1 MTEQEA
7 LNELVGIVNGNEQAE
22 PETNEVAEQ
31 PAEEAKTEPAT
42 APEEPKKEELN
53 IDAIK
58 QTLTDK
64 QALTEALAA
73 KEQSAQEAKPQL
85 EPEKQALLDSLGLG
99 NLDALKAQMD
109 QITQAQA
116 AQAEEARRQAVFDKN
131 LAEFKKDYPTIR
143 PDDLAEFAKAHGMS
157 DLLGEN
163 YVGWKAVAMGMI
175 NVAKSKEK
183 PDEILSGSNASSEL
197 SAFDR
202 AKKGENVSDVEYG
215 AELLK
220 LAGL

>member
-7 LNELVGIVNGNEQAE
+7 LNELTAIVNGNEQAE

-42 APEEPKKEELN
+42 VSDEPKKEELN
-53 IDAIK
+53 IDAI
-58 QTLTDK
+58 K

-73 KEQSAQEAKPQL
+73 KEQSAQGANPQL

-175 NVAKSKEK
+175 NVAKNKEK

>member
-7 LNELVGIVNGNEQAE
+7 LNELTAIVNGNEQAE
-22 PETNEVAEQ
+22 PETNEVVEQ
-31 PAEEAKTEPAT
+31 PTEEAKTEPAT
-42 APEEPKKEELN
+42 VSDEPKKEELN

-58 QTLTDK
+58 Q
-64 QALTEALAA
+64 ALTEALAA
-73 KEQSAQEAKPQL
+73 KEQSTQGVKPQL

>member
-7 LNELVGIVNGNEQAE
+7 LNELTAIVNGNEQAE

-31 PAEEAKTEPAT
+31 PAEEAKTEPVT
-42 APEEPKKEELN
+42 VSDEPKKEELN

-58 QTLTDK
+58 Q
-64 QALTEALAA
+64 ALTEALAA
-73 KEQSAQEAKPQL
+73 KEQSTQGAKPQL

-143 PDDLAEFAKAHGMS
+143 PDDLAQFAKAHGMS

-183 PDEILSGSNASSEL
+183 PDEIISGSNASSEL

>member
-7 LNELVGIVNGNEQAE
+7 LNELVSIVNGDDQVE
-22 PETNEVAEQ
+22 PETNEVAQEPQEQ
-31 PAEEAKTEPAT
+31 PTEQPVAT
-42 APEEPKKEELN
+42 EEPKKEELN
-53 IDAIK
+53 IEAIK
-58 QTLTDK
+58 Q
-64 QALTEALAA
+64 AMAEALAA
-73 KEQSAQEAKPQL
+73 KEQPQEPAQPQL
-85 EPEKQALLDSLGLG
+85 APEKQALLDSLGLG

-109 QITQAQA
+109 QISQ

-143 PDDLAEFAKAHGMS
+143 PDDLAQFAKAHGMS

>member
-7 LNELVGIVNGNEQAE
+7 LNELTAIVNGNEQAE

-31 PAEEAKTEPAT
+31 PAEEAKTEPAVVSD
-42 APEEPKKEELN
+42 EPKKEELN

-58 QTLTDK
+58 Q
-64 QALTEALAA
+64 ALTEALAA
-73 KEQSAQEAKPQL
+73 KEQSTQGVKPQL

>member
-7 LNELVGIVNGNEQAE
+7 LNELTAIVNGNEQAE
-22 PETNEVAEQ
+22 PETNEVVEQ
-31 PAEEAKTEPAT
+31 PAEEAKAEPAT
-42 APEEPKKEELN
+42 VSDEPKKEELN

-58 QTLTDK
+58 Q
-64 QALTEALAA
+64 ALTEALAA
-73 KEQSAQEAKPQL
+73 KEQSTQGVKPQL

-109 QITQAQA
+109 QISQAQA

-143 PDDLAEFAKAHGMS
+143 PDDLAEFAKAHGIS

>member
-7 LNELVGIVNGNEQAE
+7 LNELTAIVNGNEQAE

-31 PAEEAKTEPAT
+31 PAEEAKTEPAVVSD
-42 APEEPKKEELN
+42 EPKKEELN

-58 QTLTDK
+58 Q
-64 QALTEALAA
+64 ALTEALAA
-73 KEQSAQEAKPQL
+73 KEQSTQGVKPQL

-109 QITQAQA
+109 QITQTQA

>member
-7 LNELVGIVNGNEQAE
+7 LNELTAIVNGNEQAE

-42 APEEPKKEELN
+42 VSDGPKKEELN
-53 IDAIK
+53 IDAI
-58 QTLTDK
+58 K

-73 KEQSAQEAKPQL
+73 KEQSTQGAKPQL

>member
-7 LNELVGIVNGNEQAE
+7 LNELTAIVNGNEQVE
-22 PETNEVAEQ
+22 PETNEAAEQ
-31 PAEEAKTEPAT
+31 PAEGAKTEPAVV
-42 APEEPKKEELN
+42 PDEPKKEELN
-53 IDAIK
+53 IDAI
-58 QTLTDK
+58 K

-73 KEQSAQEAKPQL
+73 KEQSAQETKPQL

>member
-7 LNELVGIVNGNEQAE
+7 LNELTAIVNGNEQAE
-22 PETNEVAEQ
+22 PETNEVVEQ
-31 PAEEAKTEPAT
+31 PAEEAKAEPAT
-42 APEEPKKEELN
+42 VSDEPKKEELN

-58 QTLTDK
+58 Q
-64 QALTEALAA
+64 ALTEALAA
-73 KEQSAQEAKPQL
+73 KEQSTQGIKPQL

-109 QITQAQA
+109 QISQAQA

>member
-7 LNELVGIVNGNEQAE
+7 LNELVGIVNGDEQAE

-31 PAEEAKTEPAT
+31 PAEEAKTEPVT
-42 APEEPKKEELN
+42 EPDEPKKEELN
-53 IDAIK
+53 IEAIK
-58 QTLTDK
+58 Q
-64 QALTEALAA
+64 AMAEALAA
-73 KEQSAQEAKPQL
+73 KEQSTQGAKPQL

-175 NVAKSKEK
+175 NVARSKEK

-197 SAFDR
+197 SVFDR

>member
-7 LNELVGIVNGNEQAE
+7 LNELTAIVNGNEQAE
-22 PETNEVAEQ
+22 TETNEVAEQ

-42 APEEPKKEELN
+42 VSDEPKKEELN

-58 QTLTDK
+58 Q
-64 QALTEALAA
+64 ALTEALAA
-73 KEQSAQEAKPQL
+73 KEQSTQGAKPQL

>member
-7 LNELVGIVNGNEQAE
+7 LNELVGIVNGDEQAE
-22 PETNEVAEQ
+22 PETNEVAEEPQEQ
-31 PAEEAKTEPAT
+31 PVEQAAVAQ
-42 APEEPKKEELN
+42 EPKKEELS
-53 IDAIK
+53 IEAIK
-58 QTLTDK
+58 Q
-64 QALTEALAA
+64 AMAEAMAA
-73 KEQSAQEAKPQL
+73 KEQPQEPAQPPL
-85 EPEKQALLDSLGLG
+85 DPEKQALLDSLGLG

-109 QITQAQA
+109 QISQAQA

>member
-22 PETNEVAEQ
+22 PETNEAAEQ
-31 PAEEAKTEPAT
+31 PAEEAKTEPA
-42 APEEPKKEELN
+42 AEPEEPKKEELN
-53 IDAIK
+53 IEAIK
-58 QTLTDK
+58 Q
-64 QALTEALAA
+64 AMAEALAA
-73 KEQSAQEAKPQL
+73 KEQSTQGAKPQL

-175 NVAKSKEK
+175 NVAKSKEE

>member
-7 LNELVGIVNGNEQAE
+7 LNELTAIVNGNEQAE
-22 PETNEVAEQ
+22 PETNEAAEQ

-53 IDAIK
+53 IDAI
-58 QTLTDK
+58 K

>member
-7 LNELVGIVNGNEQAE
+7 LNELVSIVNGDDQVE

-42 APEEPKKEELN
+42 VSDEPKKEELN

-58 QTLTDK
+58 Q
-64 QALTEALAA
+64 ALTEALAA
-73 KEQSAQEAKPQL
+73 KEQSTQGAQPQL
-85 EPEKQALLDSLGLG
+85 APEKQALLDSLGLG

-109 QITQAQA
+109 QISQAQA

>member
-7 LNELVGIVNGNEQAE
+7 LNELTAIVNGNEQAE
-22 PETNEVAEQ
+22 PETNEAAEQ

-42 APEEPKKEELN
+42 VSDEPKKEELN

-58 QTLTDK
+58 Q
-64 QALTEALAA
+64 ALTEALAA
-73 KEQSAQEAKPQL
+73 KEESIQGAKPQL

>member
-7 LNELVGIVNGNEQAE
+7 LNELTAIVNGNEQAE

-31 PAEEAKTEPAT
+31 PQEQPVEPVAVSD
-42 APEEPKKEELN
+42 EPKKEELN
-53 IDAIK
+53 IEAIK
-58 QTLTDK
+58 Q
-64 QALTEALAA
+64 AMAEALAA
-73 KEQSAQEAKPQL
+73 KEQSTQGAKPQL

>member
-7 LNELVGIVNGNEQAE
+7 LNELTAIVNGNEQAE
-22 PETNEVAEQ
+22 PETNEVVEQ
-31 PAEEAKTEPAT
+31 PAEGAKTEPAT
-42 APEEPKKEELN
+42 VSEEPKKEELN

-58 QTLTDK
+58 Q
-64 QALTEALAA
+64 AMAEALAA
-73 KEQSAQEAKPQL
+73 KEQPQEPAQPQL
-85 EPEKQALLDSLGLG
+85 APEKQALLDSLGLG

>member
-7 LNELVGIVNGNEQAE
+7 LNELVSIVNGNEQAE
-22 PETNEVAEQ
+22 PETNEVVEQ
-31 PAEEAKTEPAT
+31 PAEEAKNEQA
-42 APEEPKKEELN
+42 AEPEEPKKEELN
-53 IDAIK
+53 IEAIK
-58 QTLTDK
+58 Q
-64 QALTEALAA
+64 AMAEALAA
-73 KEQSAQEAKPQL
+73 KEQPQEPAQPQL
-85 EPEKQALLDSLGLG
+85 APEKQALLDSLGLG

-109 QITQAQA
+109 QISQAQA

>member
-31 PAEEAKTEPAT
+31 PTEGAKTEPVAE
-42 APEEPKKEELN
+42 PEEPKKEELN
-53 IDAIK
+53 IEAIK
-58 QTLTDK
+58 Q
-64 QALTEALAA
+64 AMAEALAA
-73 KEQSAQEAKPQL
+73 KEQPQEPAQLQL
-85 EPEKQALLDSLGLG
+85 APEKQALLDSLGLG

-109 QITQAQA
+109 QISQAQA

>member
-7 LNELVGIVNGNEQAE
+7 LNELTAIVNGNEQAE
-22 PETNEVAEQ
+22 PETNEAAEQ

-58 QTLTDK
+58 Q
-64 QALTEALAA
+64 ALTEALAA
-73 KEQSAQEAKPQL
+73 KEQSARETKPQL

>member
-7 LNELVGIVNGNEQAE
+7 LNELTAIVNGNEQAE

-31 PAEEAKTEPAT
+31 PAEEAKTEPAVVSD
-42 APEEPKKEELN
+42 EPKKEELN

-58 QTLTDK
+58 Q
-64 QALTEALAA
+64 ALTEALAA
-73 KEQSAQEAKPQL
+73 KEQSTQGVKPQL

-143 PDDLAEFAKAHGMS
+143 PDDLAQFAKAHGMS

>member
-42 APEEPKKEELN
+42 APEELKKEELN
-53 IDAIK
+53 IDAI
-58 QTLTDK
+58 K

>member
-22 PETNEVAEQ
+22 PETNEVVEQ
-31 PAEEAKTEPAT
+31 PAEEAKTEPVT
-42 APEEPKKEELN
+42 VSDEPKKEELN

-58 QTLTDK
+58 Q
-64 QALTEALAA
+64 ALTEALAA
-73 KEQSAQEAKPQL
+73 KEQSTQGAKPQL

-183 PDEILSGSNASSEL
+183 PDEIISGSNASSEL

>member
-7 LNELVGIVNGNEQAE
+7 LNELTAIVKGNEQAE
-22 PETNEVAEQ
+22 PETNEVVEQ
-31 PAEEAKTEPAT
+31 PTEEAKTEPAT
-42 APEEPKKEELN
+42 VSDEPKKEELN

-58 QTLTDK
+58 Q
-64 QALTEALAA
+64 ALTEALAA
-73 KEQSAQEAKPQL
+73 KEQSTQGAKPQL

>member
-7 LNELVGIVNGNEQAE
+7 LNELTAIVNGNEQAE
-22 PETNEVAEQ
+22 PETNEAAEQ

-42 APEEPKKEELN
+42 VSDEPKKEELN

-58 QTLTDK
+58 Q
-64 QALTEALAA
+64 ALTEALAA
-73 KEQSAQEAKPQL
+73 KEQSTQGAKPQL

-143 PDDLAEFAKAHGMS
+143 PDDLAQFAKAHGMS

>member
-7 LNELVGIVNGNEQAE
+7 LNELVSIVNGDEQVE
-22 PETNEVAEQ
+22 PETNEVAQEPQEQ
-31 PAEEAKTEPAT
+31 PAEQPQEPA
-42 APEEPKKEELN
+42 
-53 IDAIK
+53 
-58 QTLTDK
+58 Q
-64 QALTEALAA
+64 
-73 KEQSAQEAKPQL
+73 PQL
-85 EPEKQALLDSLGLG
+85 APEKQALLDSLGLG

-109 QITQAQA
+109 QISQAQA

-143 PDDLAEFAKAHGMS
+143 PDDLAQFAKAHGMS

>member
-7 LNELVGIVNGNEQAE
+7 LNELTAIVNGNEQAE
-22 PETNEVAEQ
+22 PETNEAAEQ

-42 APEEPKKEELN
+42 VSDEPKKEELN

-58 QTLTDK
+58 Q
-64 QALTEALAA
+64 ALTEALAA
-73 KEQSAQEAKPQL
+73 KEQSIQGAKPQL

>member
-7 LNELVGIVNGNEQAE
+7 LNELTAIVNGNEQAE
-22 PETNEVAEQ
+22 PETNEVVEQ
-31 PAEEAKTEPAT
+31 PTEEAKTEPAT
-42 APEEPKKEELN
+42 VSDEPKKEELN

-58 QTLTDK
+58 Q
-64 QALTEALAA
+64 ALTEALAA
-73 KEQSAQEAKPQL
+73 KEQSTQGAKPQL

-183 PDEILSGSNASSEL
+183 PDEILSVRRSTL
-197 SAFDR
+197 
-202 AKKGENVSDVEYG
+202 YG
-215 AELLK
+215 ALLRQI
-220 LAGL
+220 LR

>member
-22 PETNEVAEQ
+22 PETNEVVEQ

-42 APEEPKKEELN
+42 VSDEPKKEELN

-58 QTLTDK
+58 Q
-64 QALTEALAA
+64 ALTEALAA
-73 KEQSAQEAKPQL
+73 KEQSTQGAKPQL

-109 QITQAQA
+109 QISQAQA

>member
-7 LNELVGIVNGNEQAE
+7 LNELTAIVNGNEQAE

-31 PAEEAKTEPAT
+31 PAEEAKTEPAVVSD
-42 APEEPKKEELN
+42 EPKKEELN

-58 QTLTDK
+58 Q
-64 QALTEALAA
+64 ALTEALAA
-73 KEQSAQEAKPQL
+73 KEQSTQGAKPQL

>member
-7 LNELVGIVNGNEQAE
+7 LNELTAIVNGNEQAE
-22 PETNEVAEQ
+22 PETNEVVEQ
-31 PAEEAKTEPAT
+31 PAEEAKTEPAVVS
-42 APEEPKKEELN
+42 EEPKKEELN
-53 IDAIK
+53 IDAI
-58 QTLTDK
+58 K